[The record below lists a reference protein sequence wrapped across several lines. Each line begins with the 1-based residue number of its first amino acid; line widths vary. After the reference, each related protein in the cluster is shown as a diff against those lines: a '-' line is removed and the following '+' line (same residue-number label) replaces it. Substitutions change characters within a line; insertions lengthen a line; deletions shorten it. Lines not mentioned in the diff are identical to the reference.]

1 MPGRTSP
8 LWEEEHYPA
17 HAITEPPREYCICDS
32 WLSQHY
38 AIKELNREKKR
49 VVFHQSEPDMAAI
62 IVPKS
67 FYKYKVPSRIAMQI
81 NRYLWQ
87 KEKECGFR

>member
-1 MPGRTSP
+1 MV
-8 LWEEEHYPA
+8 
-17 HAITEPPREYCICDS
+17 
-32 WLSQHY
+32 
-38 AIKELNREKKR
+38 KKR

-62 IVPKS
+62 IIPKS

-81 NRYLWQ
+81 NKYLRQ